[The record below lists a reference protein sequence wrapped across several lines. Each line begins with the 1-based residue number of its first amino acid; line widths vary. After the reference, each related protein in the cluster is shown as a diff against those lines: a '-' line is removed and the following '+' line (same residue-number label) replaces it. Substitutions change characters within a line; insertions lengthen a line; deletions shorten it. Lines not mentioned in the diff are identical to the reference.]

1 MNQDTRRRRYR
12 RHPVAVAERVG
23 RFRAGSGTP
32 TGELVAV
39 QAAWS
44 EIVGPEVA
52 AKSTVTR
59 RSRAGVVTVACADA
73 MWTQDL
79 HSRADV
85 LAEQLAHALPDAGIT
100 GVRFVTADHAIPAT
114 EPGPRAP
121 TVRPTDAELAAA
133 AAAVGDVSDP
143 ELRDL
148 LTRAAAGQMAVARTR
163 TKSLQNAL
171 NEGRADRDG

>member
-1 MNQDTRRRRYR
+1 MSDRRRRYR
-12 RHPVAVAERVG
+12 RHPVAVADRVG
-23 RFRAGSGTP
+23 RFRGGSGAP
-32 TGELVAV
+32 TGELAAV

-44 EIVGPEVA
+44 EIVGPQVA

-59 RSRAGVVTVACADA
+59 RSRAGIVTVACADA

-85 LAEQLAHALPDAGIT
+85 LADQLTRALPHAGIT
-100 GVRFVTADHAIPAT
+100 GVRFVTADHAIPGA
-114 EPGPRAP
+114 EPRPHPP
-121 TVRPTDAELAAA
+121 TVKPTDAELAAA

-148 LTRAAAGQMAVARTR
+148 LTRAAAGQMAVARLR
-163 TKSLQNAL
+163 TKSLQNAA
-171 NEGRADRDG
+171 NRGRVDRDG